1 MLASFIMPDDSSQSQ
16 ETIMDDQTAQNK
28 RRRVEENEG
37 KQRPLYA
44 RTSLLMSA
52 VERGGEEEEVKFFND
67 WDSL

>member
-44 RTSLLMSA
+44 RTSLMSA